1 MPAEQNPPA
10 SPNPAARRPG
20 RPDALPRSVA
30 GSEDPRALPPW
41 FRRAVV
47 LVIVLVLTAQV
58 LVWGFTALSGFWST
72 LVLAFFLGLAMEP
85 LVNWLAARG
94 VRRGMGTF
102 IVLAGLLLSTVAFF
116 TVFGGLLAAQLAELV
131 RSLPDVLESILG
143 WVNERF
149 GTTLQPDR
157 VLDELGI
164 GTDTIAKVATD
175 LGLGL
180 LGFLGQAVGVV
191 FDAFTVLLFGF
202 YFAADGPRLRRTV
215 ASWMSPTKQR
225 TFLTVWEISVQRT
238 GGYVIS
244 RGVMALISAV
254 FHGVALSAM
263 GLPYWLPM
271 ALWVGLVS
279 QFIPT
284 IGTYL
289 AGALPV
295 IIALVDGS
303 PVKALLVVVVV
314 VVYQQI
320 ENYLVQP
327 KVTRSTM
334 EIHAAVAFASVI
346 VGTTLFGALGALLA
360 IPIVAIVQSVIV
372 VYGRRYDL
380 VAEFDDEADGS
391 AGDGSGALDPAD

>member
-131 RSLPDVLESILG
+131 RSLPDALESILG

>member
-10 SPNPAARRPG
+10 SPNPAAR

-131 RSLPDVLESILG
+131 RSLPDLLESILG